1 MALTLDVVTTSKPR
15 LRPYR
20 LSDGSCLFLEVSPA
34 GGKYWR
40 FKYRFQGK
48 ANTISCGVFPAVSID
63 DARKRRDVFR
73 AMLSDGINP
82 SEHAKAGRANQVV
95 KAKQLAAVRF
105 ALDSDGALSFR
116 LASRRLTLTP
126 SETAELRF
134 FLDATRAVTPKVTPC
149 L

>member
-20 LSDGSCLFLEVSPA
+20 LSDGGCLSLEVRPS

-48 ANTISCGVFPAVSID
+48 ANTISCGVFPSVSIE
-63 DARKRRDVFR
+63 DARLRRDAFR
-73 AMLSDGINP
+73 TMLAAGINP
-82 SEHAKAGRANQVV
+82 SEHAKAERVNQAV

-126 SETAELRF
+126 SETAELRS
-134 FLDATRAVTPKVTPC
+134 FLDATRAVTPKVTSCP
-149 L
+149 